1 MRQKREGVRLG
12 EAMKRSGRLLEW
24 IQATGTKAEVARRA
38 GCTRQYV
45 GWLTKHPFGYDA
57 ARTVEEKFGMEP
69 MSLESDEGLQ
79 LMLTKTHPY
88 AHQDEKEFRQL
99 MRKILASKRDCRG
112 LDDW

>member
-1 MRQKREGVRLG
+1 MRKRREGMRLS

-79 LMLTKTHPY
+79 RMLN
-88 AHQDEKEFRQL
+88 QN
-99 MRKILASKRDCRG
+99 AS
-112 LDDW
+112 